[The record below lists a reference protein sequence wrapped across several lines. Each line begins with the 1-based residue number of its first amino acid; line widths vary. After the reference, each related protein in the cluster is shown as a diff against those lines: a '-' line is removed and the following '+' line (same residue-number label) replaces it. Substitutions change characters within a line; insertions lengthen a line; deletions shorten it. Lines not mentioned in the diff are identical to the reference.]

1 MGSSHESLV
10 GGSVKSNS
18 DNSGSHHDSEGA
30 NIPSV
35 MRWELIK
42 CSRRVF
48 TVYYNYNYIL
58 LITILLVTIYIE
70 SVYICIYIQ
79 REREREFK
87 CSHSQVN
94 VSPWSHRLPTKSLV
108 LMLGYGVP
116 LFGLLVKEGQE
127 NLTHKSNT
135 CVLIRVYIAEHR
147 HYD

>member
-48 TVYYNYNYIL
+48 PVYYNYNYIL

-70 SVYICIYIQ
+70 RVYISVYIQ
-79 REREREFK
+79 REREFFLMSLTTPKFYLIGYYSIEF
-87 CSHSQVN
+87 
-94 VSPWSHRLPTKSLV
+94 SLV
-108 LMLGYGVP
+108 R
-116 LFGLLVKEGQE
+116 FCK
-127 NLTHKSNT
+127 N
-135 CVLIRVYIAEHR
+135 I
-147 HYD
+147 YDCQ